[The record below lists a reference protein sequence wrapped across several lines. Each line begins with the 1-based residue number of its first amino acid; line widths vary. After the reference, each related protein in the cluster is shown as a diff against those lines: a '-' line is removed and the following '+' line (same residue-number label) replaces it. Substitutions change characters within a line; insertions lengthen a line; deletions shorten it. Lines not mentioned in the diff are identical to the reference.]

1 MIEIDCEHLTLDEV
15 YAIANGEKARL
26 AKSAAAK
33 IKKSRSIV
41 EKLVGAGKPIYGVN
55 TGFGELA
62 NVRIKTE
69 DAKQLQRNLILSHA
83 CGVGAPLSQE
93 VVRAMICLRANALA
107 KGFSG
112 VRLEVVQTLVEML
125 NKNVV
130 PVIPE
135 QGSVGASGDLVPLA
149 HLALV
154 IIGEGEATFNGKRMS
169 GAEAMKS
176 AGIAPLELME
186 KEGLAL
192 INGTQMM
199 CALGV
204 IALKRAEALLKNAQI
219 AAAASAE
226 ALKGTDQAFR
236 AEIHELRPHKGQIA
250 VADNMRRLTRNSEI
264 VASHRDCP
272 KVQDAYSIRCIPQVL
287 GASKDAIGYVRGV
300 LETEINSA
308 TDNPLIFDFGAIS
321 GGNFHGQPLA
331 LALDFLGIAVA
342 EIADISERRIARLVD
357 SKLSGL
363 PPFLAEK
370 GGLNSGLMIPQY
382 PAASLVSENKVL
394 AHPASVDS
402 IPTSANMEDHVSM
415 GGIAARKALKIT
427 ENAENVV
434 AIEYLCA
441 AQALDFHKMKA
452 GKGTQAAHEAV
463 RKSVAHV
470 GEDRVLAP
478 DMQKIREMMLEGK
491 IAEAV
496 EKKVGKLK

>member
-1 MIEIDCEHLTLDEV
+1 
-15 YAIANGEKARL
+15 
-26 AKSAAAK
+26 
-33 IKKSRSIV
+33 
-41 EKLVGAGKPIYGVN
+41 
-55 TGFGELA
+55 
-62 NVRIKTE
+62 
-69 DAKQLQRNLILSHA
+69 
-83 CGVGAPLSQE
+83 
-93 VVRAMICLRANALA
+93 
-107 KGFSG
+107 
-112 VRLEVVQTLVEML
+112 
-125 NKNVV
+125 
-130 PVIPE
+130 
-135 QGSVGASGDLVPLA
+135 
-149 HLALV
+149 
-154 IIGEGEATFNGKRMS
+154 
-169 GAEAMKS
+169 
-176 AGIAPLELME
+176 
-186 KEGLAL
+186 
-192 INGTQMM
+192 
-199 CALGV
+199 
-204 IALKRAEALLKNAQI
+204 
-219 AAAASAE
+219 
-226 ALKGTDQAFR
+226 
-236 AEIHELRPHKGQIA
+236 
-250 VADNMRRLTRNSEI
+250 
-264 VASHRDCP
+264 
-272 KVQDAYSIRCIPQVL
+272 
-287 GASKDAIGYVRGV
+287 SKDAIGYVRGV